1 MIRFA
6 LRTLAA
12 TLVII
17 AAAPAIAGAQPRP
30 DRRELHERGLEI
42 SKEELAVRGPSE
54 RSRAVPGGDLE
65 WTAQILASF
74 SDVIRVDVRLDRA
87 APGERLVVELPT
99 RVAARSEVSGIRY
112 TEAPSGRTAQGRADV
127 RTAGDAATLAFQ
139 DARAG
144 DVVGF
149 SIRDIGLPAGTYA
162 LPWTWRS
169 AADAVVARGTIDV
182 AVLARSRESLAAE
195 EGGGAAERRQRQ
207 LTAWAKL
214 YAPGAELNATDDG
227 SNESETF
234 ITVVPGDR
242 QRLIIGANGG
252 GGFNAWLSQNAG
264 ATFEKLS
271 MPALVDAPGKAG
283 AETGSLCCDPM
294 SAADQLG
301 NIWYGGLT
309 LANGAANP
317 SRIVV
322 NRIAAGGGSFRA
334 QTVGL
339 GTRTSGTQ
347 DKPMMTIDNSSSS
360 PTYGRLYVVWNEPAS
375 GGGINVVLASCD
387 TVVLGAKNAAR
398 CDDADNW
405 TAPVSVT
412 PSPGG
417 YIYAD
422 VAISPDGRVNVVWW
436 DYSATNAIRGR
447 TCDPAT
453 TECVTAPWGGSL
465 ETIATLDGTGG
476 PVPFACPILA
486 QPGGRASTAPN
497 IETDISS
504 GPDRGRIYVTW
515 SDLATG
521 TGSTRCADSTAPA
534 LTHLTFD
541 SFVASAA
548 DALPGGASPSAS
560 VATRLITDGEG
571 GAAAANADDWF
582 PWLAVDQTTGQAWAD
597 LYSTRDDATR
607 KTTNFYVRT
616 VTPSA
621 GGHTLGGLTKVS
633 GQPSDYS
640 GSPCCGF
647 GNDYGDYT
655 GIDATGGLALPVWS
669 DKRAGSDGEAF
680 TFGDAVLPVAA
691 ATAVGGGDA
700 DGVLEPGEYFTLPQ
714 NIRNAGTATLA
725 ASTAAVAS
733 LSPDLVVR
741 SAAVPYPA
749 ITGGATLGPTGP
761 IVGGLKSAAACSGSV
776 SLRLTLQA
784 PGGYQYVVPVTLP
797 VGSGGPPAAVSVSP
811 AAAIPDNSATGVS
824 STVNV
829 DSAGTIFDIDAGM
842 TITHTYDADLTIRLI
857 GPDATSVVLAAGAG
871 ASGDNFTGTVFDDG
885 AATPITAGAAP
896 FTGGFR
902 PLQALSAFTGKAAA
916 GNWTLKIIDGA
927 AGDAGVLQTWSM
939 TRREPTCSS
948 SAVNQAPTAAIS
960 VSPAGPAAG
969 AAVMLDAS
977 GSTDPESAIAA
988 YDWDLDGDGSFETA
1002 GGANPQLQATFAA
1015 GDRTVAVRVADE
1027 LGLTSAAATT
1037 FSVQGA
1043 VGPAEPPA
1051 EAPGTGTT
1059 PSAPPAVP
1067 VTRAPSIGALKVVLG
1082 RLRVPVTVA
1091 GAGTIRVRV
1100 TAKVGGRTI
1109 TVAQGTATR
1118 STAGRT
1124 TLRLRL
1130 TRRATGALTRLRRL
1144 RVTVSA
1150 TFAPEGRAAAVATK
1164 RATLSRA
1171 RR

>member
-1 MIRFA
+1 MI
-6 LRTLAA
+6 LVMVAA
-12 TLVII
+12 V
-17 AAAPAIAGAQPRP
+17 PASAGAQPQP
-30 DRRELHERGLEI
+30 DRRELRERGLEI
-42 SKEELAVRGPSE
+42 SREELAVRGPSE

-74 SDVIRVDVRLDRA
+74 NDVIRVDVRLDRT
-87 APGERLVVELPT
+87 APGERLVVELPA
-99 RVAARSEVSGIRY
+99 RVGARSGVSGIPY

-127 RTAGDAATLAFQ
+127 RTAGDATTLAFR
-139 DARAG
+139 DARSG
-144 DVVGF
+144 DVVGL
-149 SIRDIGLPAGTYA
+149 SIRDVGLPAGSYA

-169 AADAVVARGTIDV
+169 AADAVLARGTIDV
-182 AVLARSRESLAAE
+182 AVLARSRESLDEQA
-195 EGGGAAERRQRQ
+195 GGGAAERRRRQ

-214 YAPGAELNATDDG
+214 YAPGAELNSTNDAAD
-227 SNESETF
+227 EAETF

-242 QRLIIGANGG
+242 QRLIVGANGG

-271 MPALVDAPGKAG
+271 MPALVDAPGEAG

-339 GTRTSGTQ
+339 TARTSGTQ

-360 PTYGRLYVVWNEPAS
+360 PTYGRLYVVWNEPAP

-387 TVVLGAKNAAR
+387 TVVLGAENAAR

-405 TAPVSVT
+405 RAPVSVT
-412 PSPGG
+412 PAPGG

-422 VAISPDGRVNVVWW
+422 VAISPDGKVNVVWW
-436 DYSATNAIRGR
+436 DYSATNAIRGQ
-447 TCDPAT
+447 TCDPVT
-453 TECVTAPWGGSL
+453 TDCVAAPWAGSL
-465 ETIATLDGTGG
+465 KTIATLEGTGG
-476 PVPFACPILA
+476 PVPFACPIVA

-497 IETDISS
+497 VETDISS

-515 SDLATG
+515 SDLVTG
-521 TGSTRCADSTAPA
+521 TGSTRCAASTAPA

-548 DALPGGASPSAS
+548 NVLPGSANPSAS

-571 GAAAANADDWF
+571 GAAASNADDWF

-621 GGHTLGGLTKVS
+621 GGHTLGALTKVS

-640 GSPCCGF
+640 ASPCCGF

-655 GIDATGGLALPVWS
+655 GIDATGGLAFPVWS

-680 TFGDAVLPVAA
+680 TFGDAILPVAA
-691 ATAVGGGDA
+691 ATAIGGGDA
-700 DGVLEPGEYFTLPQ
+700 DGVLEPGEYFSLPQ
-714 NIRNAGTATLA
+714 NVRNAGSATLGASTATL
-725 ASTAAVAS
+725 AS

-741 SAAVPYPA
+741 GSSVTNPA
-749 ITGGATLGPTGP
+749 ITAGATLGPAGP
-761 IVGGLKSAAACSGSV
+761 IVGGLRSGAACSGSV

-784 PGGYQYVVPVTLP
+784 PGGHQYVVPVTLP
-797 VGSGGPPAAVSVSP
+797 VGSGGPPAGLSISP
-811 AAAIPDNSATGVS
+811 AAAIPDNNAAGVS

-829 DSAGTIFDIDAGM
+829 VSAGTIFDIDVGV
-842 TITHTYDADLTIRLI
+842 TLTHTFDSDLTIKLI
-857 GPDATSVVLAAGAG
+857 GPDATTVVLAAGNG
-871 ASGDNFTGTVFDDG
+871 GSGDNFTGTLFDDG
-885 AATPITAGAAP
+885 AATAITAGAAP
-896 FTGGFR
+896 FTGDFR
-902 PLQALSAFTGKAAA
+902 PQQALSAFSGKAAA
-916 GNWTLKIIDGA
+916 GDWTLKVIDGA

-939 TRREPTCSS
+939 IRREPTCSS
-948 SAVNQAPTAAIS
+948 SATNQAPTAAIS
-960 VSPAGPAAG
+960 VNPSGPAAG
-969 AAVMLDAS
+969 AVVTLDAS
-977 GSTDPESAIAA
+977 GSSDPESAIAA

-1002 GGANPQLQATFAA
+1002 GGANPQLQTTFAA
-1015 GDRTVAVRVADE
+1015 GARTVMVQVTDE
-1027 LGLTSAAATT
+1027 LGLTSAAAKT
-1037 FSVQGA
+1037 FSVQAAGA
-1043 VGPAEPPA
+1043 LAEPPA
-1051 EAPGTGTT
+1051 AVPGTGQAPAT
-1059 PSAPPAVP
+1059 PT
-1067 VTRAPSIGALKVVLG
+1067 VTRAARAPSIGALKLALG

-1100 TAKVGGRTI
+1100 TANVGGRTI
-1109 TVAQGTATR
+1109 TVAQGTARR
-1118 STAGRT
+1118 SAAGRT
-1124 TLRLRL
+1124 TFRLRL
-1130 TRRATGALTRLRRL
+1130 TRKATAALRRLRRL
-1144 RVTVSA
+1144 RVTVSV
-1150 TFAPEGRAAAVATK
+1150 TFAAPGRAATVATQ
-1164 RATLSRA
+1164 RATLSPGHR
-1171 RR
+1171 